1 MTNYAYKKDIPA
13 ANHNPSVDQP
23 DMKDNTNAISNLI
36 GEDHYTFGVPNGG
49 FHKQI
54 RLPKLNTIA
63 DVSPRISNS
72 GTLWTQVNTST
83 GASTETNLHYIP
95 GTGANDYQLT
105 RCIAGSF
112 SLFGTNTTYQPD
124 NPALSKPSTT
134 GGWTFLPGGMLIQY
148 GISTNA
154 NLNSE
159 NTIVFPVPFS
169 TFVGSVVVTSIRAN
183 NDDKM
188 VGIITGSISPTGF
201 KFQLS
206 SSNRPTS
213 ISWMAI
219 GK

>member
-23 DMKDNTNAISNLI
+23 DMKDNTNAIANLI
-36 GEDHYTFGVPNGG
+36 GEDHYTFGVSNGG

-54 RLPKLNTIA
+54 RLPKLNTTA
-63 DVSPRISNS
+63 DLSPRISNS

-112 SLFGTNTTYQPD
+112 SLFGTNSVYQPA
-124 NPALSKPSTT
+124 NPVLFKPSTT
-134 GGWTFLPGGMLIQY
+134 GGWTFLPGGMLMQY

-154 NLNSE
+154 NLATN
-159 NTIVFPVPFS
+159 NVVDFPVPFK
-169 TFVGSVVVTSIRAN
+169 TFVGSIVITPVRTN
-183 NDDKM
+183 TDDK
-188 VGIITGSISPTGF
+188 VVAIENGSISLTGF
-201 KFQLS
+201 KFSLS
-206 SSNRPTS
+206 SSSRPTS
-213 ISWMAI
+213 ITWMAI
-219 GK
+219 GV